1 VPGRHIYGEGE
12 RTIPTVAEIEGK
24 KKDAR
29 AAEEQALALIEQEQ
43 LAAAEEI
50 EGKKPKKVKVV
61 DAVLQMWARTKKSP
75 KAIMRMSPATVQE
88 MAAQGFILAV
98 AKAKKG
104 SMAYIKAV
112 EALTAKLDGKDVADV
127 QAANERAAVLLIDRL
142 TKETGLTVGNQT
154 KTTTTTNTQV
164 ALGLP
169 IAEGEQEYV
178 GEREDEA

>member
-1 VPGRHIYGEGE
+1 MPRHVYGAEPLAL
-12 RTIPTVAEIEGK
+12 PTVAEIEGK
-24 KKDAR
+24 KKDAK
-29 AAEEQALALIEQEQ
+29 AAEQQAIAVIEQEQ
-43 LAAAEEI
+43 LAENEI
-50 EGKKPKKVKVV
+50 GPGKKPKKVKVV

-75 KAIMRMSPATVQE
+75 KAIMRMTPDTVQE
-88 MAAQGFILAV
+88 MAAQGFVLAV

-127 QAANERAAVLLIDRL
+127 EAASNRAAVLLIDRL
-142 TKETGLTVGNQT
+142 TKETGLTVGGQT
-154 KTTTTTNTQV
+154 RTSTTTNTQV

-178 GEREDEA
+178 GEREDES